1 MADRGTD
8 MVSDRTGL
16 GVVWCLSLP
25 DLRVI
30 SECIKN
36 RPKQPPNA
44 YFSFSF
50 CLCLYLSN

>member
-25 DLRVI
+25 DLRVTD
-30 SECIKN
+30 
-36 RPKQPPNA
+36 RDTTFAFDDKQVQLAAAHTP
-44 YFSFSF
+44 
-50 CLCLYLSN
+50 L